1 MADSGSSYNSSIKV
15 VNQQFARNVP
25 QQPNYAQVTSPDQT
39 NGVEQP
45 ALPVPSAI
53 PPQPASN

>member
-1 MADSGSSYNSSIKV
+1 MADSGSAYNSSIKV

-25 QQPNYAQVTSPDQT
+25 QQPNYAQVTSPEEAS
-39 NGVEQP
+39 GRVQP

-53 PPQPASN
+53 PPQPVNN